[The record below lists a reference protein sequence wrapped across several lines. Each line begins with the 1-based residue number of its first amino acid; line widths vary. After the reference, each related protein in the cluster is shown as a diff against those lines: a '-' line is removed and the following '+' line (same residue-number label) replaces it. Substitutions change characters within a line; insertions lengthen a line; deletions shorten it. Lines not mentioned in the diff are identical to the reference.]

1 MNRTVGDAAFLD
13 TYKTVS
19 TVFCRLVGITGLNDS
34 DTDTY
39 IQVFDKV
46 PGAEVTPIFSF
57 PADANRAF
65 SLTCRSRDMSAC
77 YVAQSSTAETYTP
90 SELDVVCRL
99 FCVSDA
105 SGRTQRCLV

>member
-65 SLTCRSRDMSAC
+65 SLTLPEPVDMSAC
-77 YVAQSSTAETYTP
+77 YVGQSSTAETYTP
-90 SELDVVCRL
+90 SELDVSVQAILRE
-99 FCVSDA
+99 
-105 SGRTQRCLV
+105 